1 MAAINAIAISTGYRT
16 AEGKHYITVE
26 MERKKVAYI
35 LIALENLRFG
45 KIDTVLLKDATLPV
59 SGKLRKDGKGYALS
73 FMGKAIPLSEEHIS
87 QILSLLLD
95 VLNGTK
101 GVGEPFR
108 FAQENLSLSV
118 VIGE

>member
-1 MAAINAIAISTGYRT
+1 MATINAISIRTNYRT
-16 AEGKHYITVE
+16 ANGVYYITVE
-26 MERKKVAYI
+26 LERKKVAYT

-45 KIDTVLLKDATLPV
+45 KIDTVLLKDAALPV
-59 SGKLRKDGKGYALS
+59 SGKLMKDEKGYSLS
-73 FMGKAIPLSEEHIS
+73 FIGKAVPLSEEQIL

-101 GVGEPFR
+101 GAGEQFR
-108 FAQENLSLSV
+108 LAQGNLSLSV